1 MQVMRQVSE
10 GVVANSSFSLIRE
23 ALKFGKPYLAR
34 AVGYGTTSEWR

>member
-23 ALKFGKPYLAR
+23 ALKFGKSYLVQ
-34 AVGYGTTSEWR
+34 AVGYGTTSAWR